1 MTIRARR
8 FAPLAALLLGLAGPA
23 WAAKQVVALFPPET
37 TETGTDNVLRP
48 AVPILEQTLAQKLE
62 DRFDVRPS
70 GALPVP
76 VAEEQRR
83 RRARSLGASYIL
95 SGNLSRIGKAV
106 TLDLTLAPAE
116 EPGKGRTVVVT
127 GMLDDPSPFSP
138 AYASLFRRLGTE
150 AALETKRLF
159 FGDERVGEGPAA
171 KRVPKLL
178 GTTARSAPIPGD
190 MVSMAASDLDL
201 DGKIEIV
208 AAYPDAIVVYRMEG
222 DDLREK
228 ARIPSA
234 GPGLIHVDAADVNR
248 NGVADIV
255 ATRFA
260 GGKAL
265 SDIWQFDGKEYR
277 KVSSD
282 LPFYL
287 RVGDLGPEGIVL
299 LGQESDPEKGYKGPV
314 FRLGVSR
321 DGIAGVKDRGT
332 PLPLPEGV
340 FLYAFAPLRF
350 AKGVR
355 YAVLTGRDR
364 LVYLDGAG
372 KELWEGLDAVTGSE
386 VALETRILR
395 VPMPPRMVGVDLNR
409 DGNDELVV
417 LNDLVA
423 AGTYFENIQLRS
435 QAELLCFAQ
444 GEISLQLAW
453 RSSQADASARDLV
466 ADRSGPRTI
475 RFALASRDRGKLV
488 GGAAQWRVL
497 WLK

>member
-1 MTIRARR
+1 MIARPGR
-8 FAPLAALLLGLAGPA
+8 LAATAALLLCFAGPA
-23 WAAKQVVALFPPET
+23 HAAKQVVVLFTPEA
-37 TETGTDNVLRP
+37 EEKGTDNALRQALPVLDQS
-48 AVPILEQTLAQKLE
+48 LQQNLE
-62 DRFDVRPS
+62 DRFDVWPGGASAPS
-70 GALPVP
+70 A
-76 VAEEQRR
+76 AEEQRR

-127 GMLDDPSPFSP
+127 GTLEDPSPASP
-138 AYASLFRRLGTE
+138 AASAVFRRMGAE
-150 AALETKRLF
+150 AALKVKQLF

-171 KRVPKLL
+171 KKIPKLA

-190 MVSMAASDLDL
+190 MVSLAASDLDR
-201 DGKIEIV
+201 DGKIEFV
-208 AAYPDAIVVYRMEG
+208 AAYPDGIVVYRVEG

-228 ARIPSA
+228 NRIPNA
-234 GPGLIHVDAADVNR
+234 GPGLIHVDAADVDR

-265 SDIWQFDGKEYR
+265 SDIWQYDGKEYR

-282 LPFYL
+282 LPFFL
-287 RVGDLGPEGIVL
+287 RVGDLGPEGVVL
-299 LGQESDPEKGYKGPV
+299 LGQEADPGRGFKGPV
-314 FRLGVSR
+314 FRLAVNRYGMAERKES
-321 DGIAGVKDRGT
+321 DSA
-332 PLPLPEGV
+332 LPLPAGV
-340 FLYAFAPLRF
+340 FLYGFAPLRY

-364 LVYLDGAG
+364 LAYLDGSG
-372 KELWEGLDAVTGSE
+372 KELWQGLDAVTGSG
-386 VALETRILR
+386 VMLEARGRRMPL
-395 VPMPPRMVGVDLNR
+395 PPRMVGVDLDR

-423 AGTYFENIQLRS
+423 AGTYFENIRIRS

-444 GEISLQLAW
+444 AGDSLQLAW
-453 RSSQADASARDLV
+453 RSHQADASARDLV
-466 ADRSGPRTI
+466 ADRFSPSAF
-475 RFALASRDRGKLV
+475 RFAVASRDRGKLV
-488 GGAAQWRVL
+488 GAAAQWRIL